1 MAKTSEQKYMEILKS
16 TEEVADQVLVNKQE
30 LINLDRRR
38 QQNREAIRELEK
50 NPEQQEKKIW
60 TTIGSMLVK
69 LDRQKALELLKNDQS
84 QIEREIQ
91 ILQSDQKILVNKHR
105 DLEHFSPYSG
115 THIKAL
121 DRKEFNALKANLPM
135 L

>member
-1 MAKTSEQKYMEILKS
+1 MSKTSEQKCMEILKS

-50 NPEQQEKKIW
+50 NTEKQEKKVW

-69 LDRQKALELLKNDQS
+69 LDRQKALELLKKDQT
-84 QIEREIQ
+84 QIEREIK

-115 THIKAL
+115 TNIKPL
-121 DRKEFNALKANLPM
+121 DRKEFSALKANLPM

>member
-1 MAKTSEQKYMEILKS
+1 MEILKS

-50 NPEQQEKKIW
+50 NPEQQEKKVW

-69 LDRQKALELLKNDQS
+69 LKREKALELLKNGINVMLLLKVYKKNFNFS
-84 QIEREIQ
+84 AYFQI
-91 ILQSDQKILVNKHR
+91 K
-105 DLEHFSPYSG
+105 
-115 THIKAL
+115 
-121 DRKEFNALKANLPM
+121 LKLNVK
-135 L
+135 

>member
-1 MAKTSEQKYMEILKS
+1 MSKTTEQKCMEILKT
-16 TEEVADQVLVNKQE
+16 TEEVADKVLVNKQE
-30 LINLDRRR
+30 LVALDKRR

-50 NPEQQEKKIW
+50 NSEKSEKKVW

-69 LDRQKALELLKNDQS
+69 LDKDKALELLKKDQQ
-84 QIEREIQ
+84 QIEREIK

-105 DLEHFSPYSG
+105 DLEHFNPYTG
-115 THIKAL
+115 THLKPL
-121 DRKEFNALKANLPM
+121 DPKEFNALKANLPM

>member
-1 MAKTSEQKYMEILKS
+1 MAKTSEQKCMEILKS

-50 NPEQQEKKIW
+50 NTQEKKVW

-69 LDRQKALELLKNDQS
+69 LERQKALDLLKKGL
-84 QIEREIQ
+84 EINEFK
-91 ILQSDQKILVNKHR
+91 LN
-105 DLEHFSPYSG
+105 LE
-115 THIKAL
+115 
-121 DRKEFNALKANLPM
+121 
-135 L
+135 

>member
-1 MAKTSEQKYMEILKS
+1 MSKTTEQKCMEILKS
-16 TEEVADQVLVNKQE
+16 TEEVADKVLVNKQE

-50 NPEQQEKKIW
+50 SADKKVW

-69 LDRQKALELLKNDQS
+69 LDRQKALELLKKGN
-84 QIEREIQ
+84 
-91 ILQSDQKILVNKHR
+91 
-105 DLEHFSPYSG
+105 YC
-115 THIKAL
+115 
-121 DRKEFNALKANLPM
+121 NLFIY

>member
-1 MAKTSEQKYMEILKS
+1 MSKTSEQKCMEILKS

-50 NPEQQEKKIW
+50 NPEQQEKKVW

-69 LDRQKALELLKNDQS
+69 LDRQKALELLKKDQT
-84 QIEREIQ
+84 QIEREIK

-115 THIKAL
+115 TNIKPL
-121 DRKEFNALKANLPM
+121 DRKEFSALKANLPM

>member
-1 MAKTSEQKYMEILKS
+1 MAKTNEQKCLEILKS
-16 TEEVADQVLVNKQE
+16 TEEVADKVLVNKQE
-30 LINLDRRR
+30 LVNLDRRR

-50 NPEQQEKKIW
+50 NTQDKKVW

-69 LDRQKALELLKNDQS
+69 LERQKALDLLKKDQT
-84 QIEREIQ
+84 QIEREIK
-91 ILQSDQKILVNKHR
+91 ILQSDQKVLVNKHR

-115 THIKAL
+115 THIKPL